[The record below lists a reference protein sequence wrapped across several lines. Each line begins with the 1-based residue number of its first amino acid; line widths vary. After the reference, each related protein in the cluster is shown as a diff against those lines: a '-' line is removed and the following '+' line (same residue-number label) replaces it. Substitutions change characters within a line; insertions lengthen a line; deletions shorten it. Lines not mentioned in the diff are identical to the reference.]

1 MQAKPEA
8 VTKNHIRTNR
18 GQKPQEQ
25 AFSACFLG
33 SSAADSTT
41 RSRSRISILQVDSG
55 SRKNTLLRL
64 TKEGRQPCRFG
75 VIQSRWRGSERVLT
89 EIKLKKGEPV
99 EKALRRLKKKIDRE
113 GTLKVVRNH
122 RHFEKPSEKR
132 RRKEKAARFSAML
145 SARYA
150 DM

>member
-1 MQAKPEA
+1 LRCAHATHAIAFPIDKRMPE
-8 VTKNHIRTNR
+8 
-18 GQKPQEQ
+18 
-25 AFSACFLG
+25 
-33 SSAADSTT
+33 
-41 RSRSRISILQVDSG
+41 
-55 SRKNTLLRL
+55 NTLFRL
-64 TKEGRQPCRFG
+64 TKRSAGRVGP
-75 VIQSRWRGSERVLT
+75 VIQSRWRGSECVLT

-99 EKALRRLKKKIDRE
+99 DRALRKLKKKIDRE

-122 RHFEKPSEKR
+122 RHFEKPSERK